1 MRAAVTT
8 ASLAVSRTLSVRA
21 RRRPRALST
30 MSRPR
35 DPGGPRDP
43 GAVPSRAPPARPAH
57 HRFVDIGA
65 NLTDGMFRG
74 VYHGKAYHDAD
85 LEVVLRR
92 AWDAGVEKIIITAG
106 TLEEAREA
114 LALAERLDP
123 QTEAFASGAVAECP
137 PSDASPAAPFPFSS
151 SSSSS
156 SSSDRR
162 RLFTTVGVHPTRC
175 DAFAES
181 GDPEAY
187 FAALLKLI
195 ETNAYP
201 EGRVV
206 AVGECGLDWDRTQF
220 CAKETQLLW
229 FERQF
234 ELAERTNLPMFLHSR
249 ACAAEFAETLDK
261 CLPRLT
267 TRTASASESA
277 DDATIEDIHRNT
289 LVGRHHHPGV
299 VVHSFTGGEDELR
312 DLASRPGV
320 FVGVNGCSLRG
331 EATLAALA
339 SGACALE
346 RLMLETDAPWCGVK
360 ASHPGFG
367 AIKTTWPAKDKKKR
381 AGIDSG
387 ETVKD
392 RSEPC
397 HVAQVMEILAET
409 MRASEKDV
417 AEACRANALR
427 VFFGDEKGE
436 RERPSSRS

>member
-1 MRAAVTT
+1 M
-8 ASLAVSRTLSVRA
+8 SHP
-21 RRRPRALST
+21 PRE
-30 MSRPR
+30 
-35 DPGGPRDP
+35 
-43 GAVPSRAPPARPAH
+43 APADGEARPPP
-57 HRFVDIGA
+57 RRYVDIGA

-74 VYHGKAYHDAD
+74 EYHGKKVHRED
-85 LEVVLRR
+85 LARVLLR
-92 AWDAGVEKIIITAG
+92 ARDAGVETVVVTAG
-106 TLEEAREA
+106 TLEEAEEA
-114 LALAERLDP
+114 VRLAETRDP
-123 QTEAFASGAVAECP
+123 RGGSGDVSVAAASESART
-137 PSDASPAAPFPFSS
+137 PA
-151 SSSSS
+151 
-156 SSSDRR
+156 
-162 RLFTTVGVHPTRC
+162 LFTTAGVHPTRC
-175 DAFAES
+175 DAFEDS
-181 GDPEAY
+181 GDAEAY
-187 FAALLKLI
+187 FERLVAFATRHKR
-195 ETNAYP
+195 ERDAHGDAG
-201 EGRVV
+201 EKSGVFGRVV

-277 DDATIEDIHRNT
+277 DDANIEDIHRNT
-289 LVGRHHHPGV
+289 LVGRKHHPGV

>member
-1 MRAAVTT
+1 
-8 ASLAVSRTLSVRA
+8 
-21 RRRPRALST
+21 
-30 MSRPR
+30 
-35 DPGGPRDP
+35 
-43 GAVPSRAPPARPAH
+43 
-57 HRFVDIGA
+57 
-65 NLTDGMFRG
+65 
-74 VYHGKAYHDAD
+74 
-85 LEVVLRR
+85 
-92 AWDAGVEKIIITAG
+92 
-106 TLEEAREA
+106 
-114 LALAERLDP
+114 
-123 QTEAFASGAVAECP
+123 
-137 PSDASPAAPFPFSS
+137 
-151 SSSSS
+151 
-156 SSSDRR
+156 
-162 RLFTTVGVHPTRC
+162 LFTTVGVHPTRC

-187 FAALLKLI
+187 FAALLRLI
-195 ETNAYP
+195 ETHAYP

-249 ACAAEFAETLDK
+249 ACAAEFAETLDR
-261 CLPRLT
+261 CLPRL

-277 DDATIEDIHRNT
+277 DDAVEDVRDA
-289 LVGRHHHPGV
+289 LGRHHPGV

-331 EATLAALA
+331 EETLAALA
-339 SGACALE
+339 SGACSLE

-409 MRASEKDV
+409 MKASEEDV
-417 AEACRANALR
+417 AEACRANARR
-427 VFFGDEKGE
+427 VFFGDEEGE
-436 RERPSSRS
+436 RERPSR